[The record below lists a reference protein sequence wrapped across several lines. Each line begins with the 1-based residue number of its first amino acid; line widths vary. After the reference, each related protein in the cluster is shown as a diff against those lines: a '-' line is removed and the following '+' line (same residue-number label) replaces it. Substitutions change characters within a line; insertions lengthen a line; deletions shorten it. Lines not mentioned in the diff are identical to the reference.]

1 MADAVEEALVNLYR
15 AWASGAGG
23 ELLPE
28 ASPLTLVDPALQQRL
43 LREFERRGLATRDRD
58 PERWRILPG
67 GIALVERLLPASDP
81 DVVASRSNRNRIL
94 GTLVDPSG
102 SACLSLSG
110 RALEQRTGL
119 SDGDIERTCRLLKE
133 WHLVE
138 ESEAGLWSITAT
150 GRAIRK
156 G

>member
-1 MADAVEEALVNLYR
+1 MMDEIERALVCFYR
-15 AWASGAGG
+15 AWASGSSGTRL
-23 ELLPE
+23 EE
-28 ASPLTLVDPALQQRL
+28 AARLTIVDPALGRRL
-43 LREFERRGLATRDRD
+43 VREFESRGLATTGNT
-58 PERWRILPG
+58 PELWRILPG

-81 DVVASRSNRNRIL
+81 DVVASRSIRNRIL

-102 SACLSLSG
+102 SACLSLSS

-119 SDGDIERTCRLLKE
+119 SDGEIERTCRLLKE